1 MPYRQ
6 ILKEEHFLTIEDRK
20 KAAPP
25 NARKTFP
32 VLAKGHN
39 RIDSFI
45 SEAEVCGGVRR
56 SCFLRSEQHE
66 DPSKAGVRVSV
77 QGLVLEQVSA

>member
-1 MPYRQ
+1 MQGKPSQ
-6 ILKEEHFLTIEDRK
+6 SWQKDTIE
-20 KAAPP
+20 
-25 NARKTFP
+25 
-32 VLAKGHN
+32 L
-39 RIDSFI
+39 IFI